1 MIELEK
7 DAFDTHDY
15 VESLMREK
23 NEEFNKNYHRF
34 RKKYTLD

>member
-15 VESLMREK
+15 VESLMKEK
-23 NEEFNKNYHRF
+23 DEEFNKYYRRF
-34 RKKYTLD
+34 EEKYSLD